1 MLVRRDSRT
10 GANDLHTVYRPCTVD
25 EVLGNTTNMNIIKK
39 GLDDGNLSHA
49 FLFTGDAG
57 CGKTTVARIIA
68 LSLNCETNGPSSTP
82 CLECASCRSILNH
95 NSLDVMEINAG
106 STEGGKGGV
115 ERTVKDLPSSPFM
128 SKYKV
133 VIFDEAHEITPAA
146 QNLLLKVIED
156 GYSHVYF
163 IFCTNKP
170 EKLTGPFVDRCSVM
184 HFDRISQDLIAQ
196 LLQNVAEFEAM
207 EYNPDV
213 MAFLAKEARG
223 VPRNALVW
231 LKQIADEGSWT
242 LDAAKTIIDVVLDA
256 TDPQI
261 IEISKALIKGNF
273 TPAWKLYDTI
283 KKKAAAESVRIG
295 IMSYFVGCLKR
306 ARSYTEGIKFSQI
319 IDILSTPIYEKGR
332 PGDYKLINYLFKVTK
347 VMKGQ

>member
-39 GLDDGNLSHA
+39 GLDNGDLSHA

-57 CGKTTVARIIA
+57 CGKTTAARIIA
-68 LSLNCETNGPSSTP
+68 LSLNCEENGPSSKP
-82 CLECASCRSILNH
+82 CLGCASCRSILNH

-106 STEGGKGGV
+106 STDGGKGRV
-115 ERTVKDLPSSPFM
+115 EAVAKDLSSAPFM

-133 VIFDEAHEITPAA
+133 IIFDEAHEITPAA

-156 GYSHVYF
+156 GYAHVYF

-170 EKLTGPFVDRCSVM
+170 EKLTGAFVDRCSVM
-184 HFDRISQDLIAQ
+184 HFGRISQELIYKM
-196 LLQNVAEFEAM
+196 LLNVAEFEAM
-207 EYNPDV
+207 EFNTEV
-213 MAFLAKEARG
+213 MEFIAREARG

-231 LKQIADEGSWT
+231 LKQTSDEGSWT
-242 LDAAKTIIDVVLDA
+242 MEAAKDIVDVALDAD
-256 TDPQI
+256 DPQI
-261 IEISKALIKGNF
+261 IEISKTLIKGNF
-273 TPAWKLYDTI
+273 KPAWQAYDKI
-283 KKKAAAESVRIG
+283 KKKAPAEKVRIG

-306 ARSYTEGIKFSQI
+306 AKNYTEGNKFSEVV
-319 IDILSTPIYEKGR
+319 DILSVPIYEKGL
-332 PGDYKLINYLFKVTK
+332 PGDYKLINYLYKVTK
-347 VMKGQ
+347 VIKGQ

>member
-25 EVLGNTTNMNIIKK
+25 EVLGNTTNTKIIRK
-39 GLDDGNLSHA
+39 GLDDGSLSHA

-57 CGKTTVARIIA
+57 CGKTTAARIIA
-68 LSLNCETNGPSSTP
+68 LSLNCEKNGPSSKP

-106 STEGGKGGV
+106 STDGGKGRV
-115 ERTVKDLPSSPFM
+115 EMLAKDLPSSPFM

-133 VIFDEAHEITPAA
+133 VIFDEAHEITSGG

-156 GYSHVYF
+156 GYAHVYF
-163 IFCTNKP
+163 IFATNKP
-170 EKLTGPFVDRCSVM
+170 DKLIGTFLDRCSIM
-184 HFDRISQDLIAQ
+184 HFGRISQDLIHQ
-196 LLQNVAEFEAM
+196 MLLNVAEFEAM
-207 EYNPDV
+207 EYNPGV
-213 MAFLAKEARG
+213 LSFISEEARG

-231 LKQIADEGSWT
+231 LKQAADEGSWT
-242 LDAAKTIIDVVLDA
+242 IEAVKGIIDIALDAD
-256 TDPQI
+256 DPQI
-261 IEISKALIKGNF
+261 IEISKNLIKGNF
-273 TPAWKLYDTI
+273 KPAWQLYDKV
-283 KKKAAAESVRIG
+283 KKKAGAESVRIG

-306 ARSYTEGIKFSQI
+306 ATTYLEGNRFSEI
-319 IDILSTPIYEKGR
+319 VDILSNPIYEKGM
-332 PGDYKLINYLFKVTK
+332 PGDYKLINYLFKVTR

>member
-25 EVLGNTTNMNIIKK
+25 EVLGNSTNINIIRK
-39 GLDDGNLSHA
+39 GLDNKDLSHA

-57 CGKTTVARIIA
+57 CGKTTAARIIA
-68 LSLNCETNGPSSTP
+68 LSLNCDINGPSSKP
-82 CLECASCRSILNH
+82 CLGCNSCRSILNH
-95 NSLDVMEINAG
+95 NSLDVLEINAG
-106 STEGGKGGV
+106 STDGGKGRV
-115 ERTVKDLPSSPFM
+115 EQVAKDLPSSPFM

-133 VIFDEAHEITPAA
+133 IIFDEAHEITSGA

-184 HFDRISQDLIAQ
+184 HFDRISQDLITQ
-196 LLQNVAEFEAM
+196 LLQNVAEFEAIPYDPAIM
-207 EYNPDV
+207 T
-213 MAFLAKEARG
+213 FIAKESRG

-231 LKQIADEGSWT
+231 LKQAADEGSWT
-242 LDAAKTIIDVVLDA
+242 LEAAKDIVDVSLDAA
-256 TDPQI
+256 DPQI
-261 IEISKALIKGNF
+261 IEISKTLIRGNF

-283 KKKAAAESVRIG
+283 KKKAQAEKVRIG
-295 IMSYFVGCLKR
+295 VMSYFVGCLKR
-306 ARSYTEGIKFSQI
+306 AKTYPEGVKFSQI
-319 IDILSTPIYEKGR
+319 IDILSGPIYEKGAA
-332 PGDYKLINYLFKVTK
+332 GDYKLINYLFKVTK